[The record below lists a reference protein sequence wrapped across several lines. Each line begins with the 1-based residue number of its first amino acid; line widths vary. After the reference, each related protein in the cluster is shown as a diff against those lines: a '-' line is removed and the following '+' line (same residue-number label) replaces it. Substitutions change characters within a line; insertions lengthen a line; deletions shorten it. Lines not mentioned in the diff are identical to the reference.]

1 MVQLSN
7 IKKLAEKIAEHFQP
21 EKIILFGSFAYGEPN
36 EDSDVDML
44 VIMPYEGRSPK
55 MATKI
60 WMKTRPNFPI
70 DIMVRTPEEVEE
82 RLEMGD
88 SFIQE
93 IMEKGVAL
101 YEVAYA

>member
-7 IKKLAEKIAEHFQP
+7 IKNLAERIAEHFQP
-21 EKIILFGSFAYGEPN
+21 EKIILFGSFAYGDPT

-44 VIMPYEGRSPK
+44 VVMPFEGRAPK

-70 DIMVRTPEEVEE
+70 DIMVRRPEEIEE
-82 RLEMGD
+82 RLAMGD
-88 SFIQE
+88 FFIRE

-101 YEVAYA
+101 YEAAYA

>member
-21 EKIILFGSFAYGEPN
+21 EKIILFGSFAYGKPN

-60 WMKTRPNFPI
+60 WMKTRPGFPI
-70 DIMVRTPEEVEE
+70 DIMVRTPEEIAE

-88 SFIQE
+88 SFIQD